1 MLQRIQTIW
10 LLLASICVMAS
21 LKVSFYTGNIIPV
34 GEMTN
39 VVKTFTELNG
49 MYNIITN
56 ILTVTIGV
64 LSLITIFLY
73 SNRKLQLKLIFVGI
87 MLEILLFAEYQVSIK
102 KFTEGSIAI
111 GSMLQFL
118 VLIFFYL
125 AIKGI
130 SKDNK
135 IIADSDRLR

>member
-1 MLQRIQTIW
+1 MLQRIQSIW
-10 LLLASICVMAS
+10 LLLVSICIFAS
-21 LKVSFYTGNIIPV
+21 LKIAYYTGNIVPE
-34 GEMTN
+34 GDMTN

>member
-1 MLQRIQTIW
+1 MLQRIQSIW
-10 LLLASICVMAS
+10 LLLISICIFSS
-21 LKVSFYTGNIIPV
+21 LKIAYYTGNIVPE
-34 GEMTN
+34 GELATTI
-39 VVKTFTELNG
+39 KTFTQLNG
-49 MYNIITN
+49 MYNIVTN

-87 MLEILLFAEYQVSIK
+87 LLEILLLVEYQVSIK

-118 VLIFFYL
+118 VLLFFYL

-130 SKDNK
+130 RKDNK
-135 IIADSDRLR
+135 IIAESDRLR

>member
-1 MLQRIQTIW
+1 MLQRIQSIW
-10 LLLASICVMAS
+10 LLLISICIFSS
-21 LKVSFYTGNIIPV
+21 LKIAYYTGNIVPE
-34 GEMTN
+34 GELATT
-39 VVKTFTELNG
+39 VKTFTQLNG
-49 MYNIITN
+49 MYNIVTN

-87 MLEILLFAEYQVSIK
+87 LLEILLLVEYQVSIK
-102 KFTEGSIAI
+102 KFTEGTIAI

-118 VLIFFYL
+118 VLLFFYL

-130 SKDNK
+130 RKDNK
-135 IIADSDRLR
+135 IIAESDRLR